1 MCVIGLSYMI
11 IYLNY
16 LSLGFTIFEYFNYIL
31 SKIECLI
38 FIPGYLIVITTI
50 LKEEKWIT
58 YTI

>member
-50 LKEEKWIT
+50 LKEEK
-58 YTI
+58 